1 MNSTNDIDL
10 LPIIVWSLVD
20 RVVSESWPLVKKNF
34 GKNNDSF
41 YKRLSL

>member
-1 MNSTNDIDL
+1 MDSANDIL
-10 LPIIVWSLVD
+10 ICSPYMSLVD

-34 GKNNDSF
+34 GKNNDSL

>member
-1 MNSTNDIDL
+1 MNSANDIK
-10 LPIIVWSLVD
+10 ICSQYMSLVD

-34 GKNNDSF
+34 GKNNDSL

>member
-1 MNSTNDIDL
+1 MNSTNDIL
-10 LPIIVWSLVD
+10 ICSRYMSLVD

-41 YKRLSL
+41 YKQLSL

>member
-1 MNSTNDIDL
+1 MNSINDIL
-10 LPIIVWSLVD
+10 ICSQYMSLVD

-41 YKRLSL
+41 YKQLSL

>member
-1 MNSTNDIDL
+1 MNSTNDIL
-10 LPIIVWSLVD
+10 ICSPYMSLVD

-34 GKNNDSF
+34 GKNNDSL

>member
-1 MNSTNDIDL
+1 MNSTNDIKICSL
-10 LPIIVWSLVD
+10 HMCLVD

-34 GKNNDSF
+34 GKNNDSL